1 MYISN
6 IKDISKPV
14 YLMTILYWYEY
25 IVNYYNFFPQY
36 KKICARMKVDSQVGV
51 SFVHNC
57 FNVCYNSPNSYDFD
71 YNKGMKQIP
80 RKEVGKEKKPTLQ

>member
-6 IKDISKPV
+6 IKDIS
-14 YLMTILYWYEY
+14 ILGNLKSLISLYEY
-25 IVNYYNFFPQY
+25 ICNISVIFPQY
-36 KKICARMKVDSQVGV
+36 KKIRARMKVDSQVGV

-57 FNVCYNSPNSYDFD
+57 FNVCYNSPNSYNFD

-80 RKEVGKEKKPTLQ
+80 RK

>member
-1 MYISN
+1 MNYNPIMKHFSDTVN
-6 IKDISKPV
+6 QKVLLSGKK
-14 YLMTILYWYEY
+14 Y

-36 KKICARMKVDSQVGV
+36 KKIFARMKVDSQVGV

-57 FNVCYNSPNSYDFD
+57 FNVCYNWLISYNFD

-80 RKEVGKEKKPTLQ
+80 RK

>member
-6 IKDISKPV
+6 IKDIS
-14 YLMTILYWYEY
+14 ILGNLKSLIFLYEY
-25 IVNYYNFFPQY
+25 ICNISVIFPQY
-36 KKICARMKVDSQVGV
+36 KKIRARMKVDSQVGV

-57 FNVCYNSPNSYDFD
+57 FNVCYNSPNSYNFD

>member
-1 MYISN
+1 VYIPN
-6 IKDISKPV
+6 IKDIS
-14 YLMTILYWYEY
+14 ILGNLKSLISLYEY
-25 IVNYYNFFPQY
+25 ICNISVIFPQY
-36 KKICARMKVDSQVGV
+36 KKIRARMKVDSQVGV

-57 FNVCYNSPNSYDFD
+57 FNVCYNSPNSYNFD

>member
-1 MYISN
+1 MDVNVYIPN
-6 IKDISKPV
+6 IKDISNTVNQKV
-14 YLMTILYWYEY
+14 QISLYEY
-25 IVNYYNFFPQY
+25 IVNYYNFFSQY

-57 FNVCYNSPNSYDFD
+57 FNVCYNWLISYNFD

-80 RKEVGKEKKPTLQ
+80 RK